1 MSNLIDYLKTL
12 DCFGIQHK
20 NGVLLYK
27 GWIRTTLHT
36 WFCSSII
43 WVSSIE
49 LCFLFISHLATSNFS
64 ALWDF
69 GGKEDDWKNM
79 GGRPETG
86 FKPRSLS
93 AEVDLLKTLEE
104 WVNLGLYRPEFTL
117 LCFRLV
123 LGQNK
128 SDLPTK
134 ISSTRL
140 STLKKIF
147 CLMTRNKKRTFPKL
161 C

>member
-1 MSNLIDYLKTL
+1 MAG
-12 DCFGIQHK
+12 C
-20 NGVLLYK
+20 
-27 GWIRTTLHT
+27 
-36 WFCSSII
+36 
-43 WVSSIE
+43 
-49 LCFLFISHLATSNFS
+49 
-64 ALWDF
+64 
-69 GGKEDDWKNM
+69 
-79 GGRPETG
+79 PETG

-128 SDLPTK
+128 SDLPTN

-140 STLKKIF
+140 STLKKS
-147 CLMTRNKKRTFPKL
+147 
-161 C
+161 